1 MKNIKTFG
9 SFINES
15 INALYENSENT
26 LADILDK
33 KGSLDDLKTDR
44 IRLKLIDDGPFLKK
58 NPDWKNKPVKFLF
71 YSSGMVGVEL
81 IGSDVCGNAY
91 PSELVIDTEATNSIL
106 AIGTKWH

>member
-15 INALYENSENT
+15 INENT
-26 LADILDK
+26 LADILNK

-44 IRLKLIDDGPFLKK
+44 IRLKLIDGPFLKK

-91 PSELVIDTEATNSIL
+91 PSELVIDTEATN
-106 AIGTKWH
+106 IG